1 MAGQFTK
8 CILHYLTESTQCVL
22 NYPFQN
28 VHISA
33 GGLPHPLCL
42 EGKGSCQGTY
52 HLLKFYRDMF
62 GEIEHACSNWVYLW
76 TSMGI
81 WK

>member
-8 CILHYLTESTQCVL
+8 CILHYLTGLTQCVL

-33 GGLPHPLCL
+33 GGLLHHL
-42 EGKGSCQGTY
+42 CQGTY
-52 HLLKFYRDMF
+52 HLLKFYVDMF
-62 GEIEHACSNWVYLW
+62 GEIDHAAIGYTCGHPWVSGSKVVCLP
-76 TSMGI
+76 
-81 WK
+81 